1 MANLT
6 RFLTVLLVGLA
17 AVVALILVVSLLLPG
32 SAESERSIT
41 VASTP
46 ATVFT
51 LLDGFTRFAE
61 WSPSHDLDPTP
72 VSTLD
77 GPEHGVGAAIAWTGG
92 SPPFGSG
99 SQRVLAV
106 EPHHLVRTGY
116 EFGEQG
122 TAEGTF
128 LIVPEG
134 GRTRIT
140 WRLRT
145 ELGWNPVSRLSGLA
159 FDRAIGPFQEQGLAK
174 LKALAESLPGADWS
188 QVQISVEELEPM
200 VIAVTAGRAGPG
212 PSAASAALTEAYG
225 RVLAFLSRSR
235 IAPAGAPVA
244 ITREWDPEDGW
255 EFFAGIPIAEPPAV
269 LPDREAPVRIGRTP
283 EGRSVVAVH
292 VGPYAGLETTY
303 DAIAAYI
310 AVHDLEPAGPRWEQY
325 VSDPGTT
332 PAAELVT
339 RVCVPIR

>member
-1 MANLT
+1 MAALT
-6 RFLTVLLVGLA
+6 RFLTVLLAGLA
-17 AVVALILVVSLLLPG
+17 VVVVLAVVVSLLLPG
-32 SAESERSIT
+32 SAEAERSIT
-41 VASTP
+41 VAAPP

-61 WSPSHDLDPTP
+61 WSPSHGLDPAP
-72 VSTLD
+72 ASTLD

-92 SPPFGSG
+92 SPPFTSG

-106 EPHHLVRTGY
+106 EPYHVVRIGY
-116 EFGEQG
+116 EFGGQSP
-122 TAEGTF
+122 AEGTF

-140 WRLRT
+140 WRMHT
-145 ELGWNPVSRLSGLA
+145 ELGWNPVGRISGLA
-159 FDRAIGPFQEQGLAK
+159 LDRAIAPYQEQGLAK
-174 LKALAESLPGADWS
+174 LKALAESLPPADWS

-212 PSAASAALTEAYG
+212 PAAAAAALAEAYE
-225 RVLAFLSRSR
+225 RVGEFLSRSR

-255 EFFAGIPIAEPPAV
+255 EFFAGIPIAEAPASR
-269 LPDREAPVRIGRTP
+269 PDRESPVRIGQTP

-292 VGPYAGLETTY
+292 VGPHAGLEATY
-303 DAIAAYI
+303 DAIAAYM
-310 AVHDLEPAGPRWEQY
+310 AVHDLEAAGPRWEQY

-332 PAAELVT
+332 PAGALIT
-339 RVCVPIR
+339 RVCVPVR

>member
-1 MANLT
+1 
-6 RFLTVLLVGLA
+6 
-17 AVVALILVVSLLLPG
+17 
-32 SAESERSIT
+32 
-41 VASTP
+41 
-46 ATVFT
+46 
-51 LLDGFTRFAE
+51 
-61 WSPSHDLDPTP
+61 
-72 VSTLD
+72 
-77 GPEHGVGAAIAWTGG
+77 
-92 SPPFGSG
+92 
-99 SQRVLAV
+99 
-106 EPHHLVRTGY
+106 
-116 EFGEQG
+116 
-122 TAEGTF
+122 
-128 LIVPEG
+128 
-134 GRTRIT
+134 
-140 WRLRT
+140 
-145 ELGWNPVSRLSGLA
+145 
-159 FDRAIGPFQEQGLAK
+159 
-174 LKALAESLPGADWS
+174 
-188 QVQISVEELEPM
+188 M

-269 LPDREAPVRIGRTP
+269 LPDREAQVRIGRTP

-332 PAAELVT
+332 PVGELIT
-339 RVCVPIR
+339 RVCVPVR

>member
-1 MANLT
+1 MATLT
-6 RFLTVLLVGLA
+6 RVLTGLLAGLA
-17 AVVALILVVSLLLPG
+17 ALVALAVVASLLLPG
-32 SAESERSIT
+32 AAEAERSIT
-41 VASTP
+41 VAAVP

-61 WSPSHDLDPTP
+61 WAPSHDLEPAP
-72 VSTLD
+72 GSTLD
-77 GPEHGVGAAIAWTGG
+77 GPEHGVGAAITWTGG
-92 SPPFGSG
+92 PPPFASG

-106 EPHHLVRTGY
+106 EPYHVVRIGY
-116 EFGEQG
+116 EFGERG

-145 ELGWNPVSRLSGLA
+145 ELGWNPIGRYSGLA
-159 FDRAIGPFQEQGLAK
+159 FDRAIGRYQEQGLAK

-188 QVQISVEELEPM
+188 QVEISVEKLEPI

-212 PSAASAALTEAYG
+212 PVAASAALATAYG
-225 RVLAFLSRSR
+225 RVNEFLSRSR
-235 IAPAGAPVA
+235 IAPAGPPVA

-255 EFFAGIPIAEPPAV
+255 EFFAGIPIAGSPAV
-269 LPDREAPVRIGRTP
+269 RPDREAAVRIGQTP

-292 VGPYAGLETTY
+292 VGRHAELEATY
-303 DAIAAYI
+303 DAIAAYM

-325 VSDPGTT
+325 MTEPTSTQGR
-332 PAAELVT
+332 ELIT
-339 RVCVPIR
+339 RVCVPVR

>member
-1 MANLT
+1 MAALT
-6 RFLTVLLVGLA
+6 RVLTYLLAGVAALVALA
-17 AVVALILVVSLLLPG
+17 AVVSLLLPG
-32 SAESERSIT
+32 SVETERTIT
-41 VASTP
+41 IASNP

-61 WSPSHDLDPTP
+61 WSPSHDLDPAP
-72 VSTLD
+72 ASALE
-77 GPEHGVGAAIAWTGG
+77 GPEHGVGAAISWTGG
-92 SPPFGSG
+92 APPLVAG

-106 EPHHLVRTGY
+106 EPYQLVRTGY
-116 EFGEQG
+116 DLAGQG

-128 LIVPEG
+128 LIEPERA
-134 GRTRIT
+134 RTRVT

-145 ELGWNPVSRLSGLA
+145 ELGWNPVARFSGLA
-159 FDRAIGPFQEQGLAK
+159 FDRVIGPFQERGLAN
-174 LKALAESLPGADWS
+174 LKALSERLPPADWS
-188 QVQISVEELEPM
+188 RIEISVQELEPL
-200 VIAVTAGRAGPG
+200 VIAVTSGRAGPG

-225 RVLAFLSRSR
+225 RVLAFLGSSG

-244 ITREWDPEDGW
+244 ITEQWDAEDGW

-269 LPDREAPVRIGRTP
+269 RPEREAPVRIGRTP
-283 EGRSVVAVH
+283 EGRTVVAVH
-292 VGPYAGLETTY
+292 VGPYSGLEATY
-303 DAIAAYI
+303 DAVTAYM
-310 AVHDLEPAGPRWEQY
+310 AVHALEAAGPRWEQY